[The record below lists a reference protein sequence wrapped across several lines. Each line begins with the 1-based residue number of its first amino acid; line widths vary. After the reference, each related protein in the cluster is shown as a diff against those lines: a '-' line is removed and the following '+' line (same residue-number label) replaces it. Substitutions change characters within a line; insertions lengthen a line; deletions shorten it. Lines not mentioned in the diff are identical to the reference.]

1 MTRLLFSLCAGLLA
15 ALLLTEALLRLLPVN
30 SGVRMAATDSAMPY
44 ARYLPRQE
52 FTYSFGWAMRNA
64 RRGTTNAVGGN
75 NSPPPHDGAGLML
88 VGDSYI
94 ESFMLAYPDTVQGRL
109 QGAVPGGVFTV
120 AASAN
125 GLADSLQ
132 IARQLLPARRP
143 RNAVFFVESNDMSGI
158 LDAAT
163 RGHNAFRLDGGAVGV
178 AHTPYQESAWKPRLL
193 HSALM
198 RYMYYNLKFPD
209 WLSGKL
215 ARPRGTAAAAAAA
228 KPSAQQRQAA
238 LDYYFDALRALGEA
252 SGSKVT
258 FLLDGDRVAIYADH
272 KAGVAS
278 WQDGDRALFLAGAR
292 RHGFDVA
299 DMAPVFEQHWRT
311 RRERMD
317 FLPMDG
323 HWNSVAHR
331 LAAQQLLPLL
341 RPAPAPAAG
350 DGA

>member
-1 MTRLLFSLCAGLLA
+1 MTRFLFSLCAGLLA

-30 SGVRMAATDSAMPY
+30 SGVRMAATDAATPY
-44 ARYLPRQE
+44 AHHLPRQE
-52 FTYSFGWAMRNA
+52 FTYSHGWAMRNA
-64 RRGTTNAVGGN
+64 RRGTTNEAGGN
-75 NSPPPHDGAGLML
+75 NSPPPYDGAGLML

-109 QGAVPGGVFTV
+109 QGDLHGGVFTV

-143 RNAVFFVESNDMSGI
+143 RNAVFFVESTDMSGI

-163 RGHNAFRLDGGAVGV
+163 RGHNAFRLDGGAVSV
-178 AHTPYQESAWKPRLL
+178 AHSPYQESAWKPRLL

-198 RYMYYNLKFPD
+198 RYLYYNLKFPD
-209 WLSGKL
+209 WVGGKM
-215 ARPRGTAAAAAAA
+215 PRLGQTAAVA

-252 SGSKVT
+252 SGSKVS

-272 KAGVAS
+272 KAGTAS

-299 DMAPVFEQHWRT
+299 DMAPVFEQHWRA

-331 LAAQQLLPLL
+331 LAARQLLPLM
-341 RPAPAPAAG
+341 RPAPRPAAG